1 MKNNE
6 FKDNLRYPKTY
17 TDPNQQKLHDKLM
30 NILDKYEKNN
40 SYDNREFLCYL
51 TSAIY
56 LTYRELYPRL
66 SIYIPF
72 RTKSD
77 SSFMKNIEKELSR
90 YVNNDDRPNE
100 FDISPIIKDVSGIK
114 IVLNDINN
122 SLPSTPQYKELLN
135 DPEIVNLIDISD
147 KSIRFADSVDL
158 YLNSPIH
165 NGKEYYQLKKELLK
179 QIIKVTPEEFTD
191 ERKPKAS
198 FTRLYE
204 DTKMEYDYFLENDSF
219 PTVIGLDELSTLTN
233 LSNDLRS
240 RSYDQLHFAI
250 LNKTLPIVLDSPLI
264 KNVLRTSANFEKAPK
279 KPNGFQARY
288 DTLTTP
294 FGAVEVQS
302 QSNKAY
308 YTSTKGSSYHSG
320 MAGKNIDIKEFFEL
334 VDKNDEHDLSYYLD
348 VLDNIS
354 ADKVIIS
361 PYELPEFKTEEEKK
375 EYMKTSKGKAFLE
388 SQKYREMMKHIKIKD
403 EILILPKALPTEIYN
418 EKGDIIP
425 TKLQEWIDSR
435 EKKPIY
441 NTDEYLLSVAL
452 SLSPYMNVCG
462 SRTYF
467 FYNSRHSS
475 QKSNWRIC

>member
-1 MKNNE
+1 MENNE
-6 FKDNLRYPKTY
+6 FKDNLKYPKVY
-17 TDPNQQKLHDKLM
+17 SNPDQQKLHDKIM
-30 NILDKYEKNN
+30 SALDEYEKNN

-77 SSFMKNIEKELSR
+77 SSYMKNIKKEFSK
-90 YVNNDDRPNE
+90 YAKSSHDE
-100 FDISPIIKDVSGIK
+100 FDTSSITKDISGIK

-122 SLPSTPQYKELLN
+122 SLPATPQYEELLN
-135 DPEIVNLIDISD
+135 DPEIANLTTISN
-147 KSIRFADSVDL
+147 KSINFVDSVDK
-158 YLNSPIH
+158 YLRSPIH
-165 NGKEYYQLKKELLK
+165 NGKEYYKLKKDLLE
-179 QIIKVTPEEFTD
+179 QIIKITPEEFTD

-198 FTRLYE
+198 FSRLYE
-204 DTKMEYDYFLENDSF
+204 DAKIEYDYFLENDSF
-219 PTVIGLDELSTLTN
+219 PTVITPDELTTLTN

-240 RSYDQLHFAI
+240 RAYDQLHFAI
-250 LNKTLPIVLDSPLI
+250 LNKTLPVVLDSPLI
-264 KNVLRTSANFEKAPK
+264 KNVLQTFNKFEKETK

-288 DTLTTP
+288 DTIYTP
-294 FGAVEVQS
+294 FGPVEVQS

-308 YTSTKGSSYHSG
+308 YTATKGSSYHNG

-334 VDKNDEHDLSYYLD
+334 VDEDDEYDLSYYLD

-354 ADKVIIS
+354 ADKTIIS
-361 PYELPEFKTEEEKK
+361 PYELPEFKTDEERE
-375 EYMKTSKGKAFLE
+375 EYMRTPKGKAFLE

-403 EILILPKALPTEIYN
+403 KILLLPEVLPTEIYDL
-418 EKGDIIP
+418 EGDMIT
-425 TKLQEWIDSR
+425 TKLREWLASR
-435 EKKPIY
+435 EEKPIF

-462 SRTYF
+462 SRSYF
-467 FYNSRHSS
+467 FYNSRNSP
-475 QKSNWRIC
+475 

>member
-1 MKNNE
+1 MENNE
-6 FKDNLRYPKTY
+6 FKSSLKYPKTY

-30 NILDKYEKNN
+30 NVLDEYEKNT

-77 SSFMKNIEKELSR
+77 SSCIKNIEKELSR
-90 YVNNDDRPNE
+90 YVNNDNRPNE
-100 FDISPIIKDVSGIK
+100 FDISPIIKDISGIK
-114 IVLNDINN
+114 IVLNDINY
-122 SLPSTPQYKELLN
+122 SLPATPQYEELLN
-135 DPEIVNLIDISD
+135 DPEIANLATISNE
-147 KSIRFADSVDL
+147 SVHFADSVDQ
-158 YLNSPIH
+158 YLRSPIH
-165 NGKEYYQLKKELLK
+165 NGKQYYELKKNLLK
-179 QIIKVTPEEFTD
+179 QIIKITPEEFTD

-198 FTRLYE
+198 FSKLYE
-204 DTKMEYDYFLENDSF
+204 DAKNEYDYFLENDNF
-219 PTVIGLDELSTLTN
+219 PTIISVDELTTLTN

-240 RSYDQLHFAI
+240 RAYDQLHFAI
-250 LNKTLPIVLDSPLI
+250 LNKTLPIVLESPLI
-264 KNVLRTSANFEKAPK
+264 KNVLKTSAKFEKESK

-288 DTLTTP
+288 DTLNTP
-294 FGAVEVQS
+294 FGPVEVQS

-354 ADKVIIS
+354 ADKAIIS
-361 PYELPEFKTEEEKK
+361 PYELPDFKTEEEKE
-375 EYMKTSKGKAFLE
+375 EYMKTPKGKAFLE
-388 SQKYREMMKHIKIKD
+388 SEKYREMMKHIKIKD
-403 EILILPKALPTEIYN
+403 KILVLPKVLPPEIYN
-418 EKGDIIP
+418 EEGNAIP
-425 TKLQEWIDSR
+425 TKLQEWIDSC
-435 EKKPIY
+435 EKKPIF

-452 SLSPYMNVCG
+452 SLSPYMNVCS
-462 SRTYF
+462 SRTHF
-467 FYNSRHSS
+467 FYNSWHPS
-475 QKSNWRIC
+475 